1 MDLLI
6 SGGVVLVAIF
16 LLSVYAVYLFFLRLF
31 KLSRERVDAEV
42 LMVRVN
48 AAVRDRDLDLALEAC
63 EQHGGPV
70 ARVLQAALLR
80 LPYGRQAVEA
90 AFAEASLLEEQS
102 LTRGLRPLATIAQ
115 VAPLL
120 GLLGTVTGMIIAF
133 GEISASGTGNPGL
146 LAGGIGQALVTTA
159 AGLIVAIPVLIGQ
172 NYLASR
178 VDSVLTEI
186 DRRREELMANVVQA
200 VAGRKEPAAEE
211 DAPARPTTAGGAK
224 TAGTA
229 RAERVPARAKPSAA
243 PAGAAA
249 APVGAGGATRPARA
263 MGSRDDGIE
272 LGPDATTGAA
282 TSLFGGVVEE
292 TAVGGAGMHPGS
304 PGVAGAHMIG
314 RSGRLRVERF
324 EGAADA
330 AAADAAE
337 VDERDVGR
345 RDRGGEPHERGGE
358 PDDRAER

>member
-6 SGGVVLVAIF
+6 SGGVVLLAIVAIS
-16 LLSVYAVYLFFLRLF
+16 LYAVYLFFVRLF
-31 KLSRERVDAEV
+31 KLAKERLDTDE

-48 AAVRDRDLDLALEAC
+48 AAVRDRDLDLALDAC

-70 ARVLQAALLR
+70 ARVLQAALMR

-178 VDSVLTEI
+178 VEAILVEI

-200 VAGRKEPAAEE
+200 VAGRKDAAAS
-211 DAPARPTTAGGAK
+211 D
-224 TAGTA
+224 
-229 RAERVPARAKPSAA
+229 
-243 PAGAAA
+243 GAAA
-249 APVGAGGATRPARA
+249 RRTAPGVTRSESVRDGSVREVSACDGSVREVSARDVSPAAGSGSAAATVAPRPRTAAPSRPVRA
-263 MGSRDDGIE
+263 VVA
-272 LGPDATTGAA
+272 PAA
-282 TSLFGGVVEE
+282 TS
-292 TAVGGAGMHPGS
+292 VGGALFAESPATSASMGDGS
-304 PGVAGAHMIG
+304 LSAAASWSDDETADAAADAAAASPLIG
-314 RSGRLRVERF
+314 RAGRLRVERY
-324 EGAADA
+324 GD
-330 AAADAAE
+330 
-337 VDERDVGR
+337 
-345 RDRGGEPHERGGE
+345 
-358 PDDRAER
+358 DDRVSDAVEGDRHDQER

>member
-16 LLSVYAVYLFFLRLF
+16 ALSVYAVYLFFVRLF
-31 KLSRERVDAEV
+31 KLSRERLDVEE

-70 ARVLQAALLR
+70 ARVLQSALLR

-178 VDSVLTEI
+178 VDAILTEI

-200 VAGRKEPAAEE
+200 VAARKEPPAPGFVDDASASAQPSRAGAVRARPAAVSPRVVPAGLRPVAVPAAAAAGGSASLFAGDASDAGDRVDASTARVGGDPSAADGE
-211 DAPARPTTAGGAK
+211 DAPA
-224 TAGTA
+224 
-229 RAERVPARAKPSAA
+229 
-243 PAGAAA
+243 
-249 APVGAGGATRPARA
+249 VGRG
-263 MGSRDDGIE
+263 
-272 LGPDATTGAA
+272 
-282 TSLFGGVVEE
+282 
-292 TAVGGAGMHPGS
+292 
-304 PGVAGAHMIG
+304 
-314 RSGRLRVERF
+314 GRLRVQRL
-324 EGAADA
+324 AADDDPHGDGRSRTEA
-330 AAADAAE
+330 VADG
-337 VDERDVGR
+337 DEPPDPGR
-345 RDRGGEPHERGGE
+345 
-358 PDDRAER
+358 

>member
-6 SGGVVLVAIF
+6 SGGVVLFAIA
-16 LLSVYAVYLFFLRLF
+16 LLSVYAVYLFFVRFF
-31 KLSRERVDAEV
+31 KLAKERLDTDE
-42 LMVRVN
+42 LMARVN
-48 AAVRDRDLDLALEAC
+48 AAVRDRDLDLALDAC

-133 GEISASGTGNPGL
+133 GEISVAGTGNPGL

-178 VDSVLTEI
+178 VDSILIEI

-200 VAGRKEPAAEE
+200 VAARKEPSASEEAPRAEAKSAARRT
-211 DAPARPTTAGGAK
+211 APRPAPG
-224 TAGTA
+224 A
-229 RAERVPARAKPSAA
+229 RADANGGDQAPLPFGAEPPIPPRA
-243 PAGAAA
+243 
-249 APVGAGGATRPARA
+249 
-263 MGSRDDGIE
+263 
-272 LGPDATTGAA
+272 
-282 TSLFGGVVEE
+282 
-292 TAVGGAGMHPGS
+292 
-304 PGVAGAHMIG
+304 
-314 RSGRLRVERF
+314 GRLRVEPAGADG
-324 EGAADA
+324 EGAAVA
-330 AAADAAE
+330 SSGAGAPFGA
-337 VDERDVGR
+337 
-345 RDRGGEPHERGGE
+345 
-358 PDDRAER
+358 DDRDEPRS

>member
-16 LLSVYAVYLFFLRLF
+16 ALSVYAVYLFFVRLF
-31 KLSRERVDAEV
+31 KLSRERLDVEE

-70 ARVLQAALLR
+70 ARVLQSALLR

-178 VDSVLTEI
+178 VDAILTEI

-200 VAGRKEPAAEE
+200 VAARKEPAASGPAE
-211 DAPARPTTAGGAK
+211 DAATTASAQGARAGAVRPRPTAVSPGMAPAGIRPAAVPVAPGTGGSTSLFAGGDD
-224 TAGTA
+224 
-229 RAERVPARAKPSAA
+229 PA
-243 PAGAAA
+243 PAGAGEDT
-249 APVGAGGATRPARA
+249 PV
-263 MGSRDDGIE
+263 
-272 LGPDATTGAA
+272 
-282 TSLFGGVVEE
+282 
-292 TAVGGAGMHPGS
+292 VGRG
-304 PGVAGAHMIG
+304 
-314 RSGRLRVERF
+314 GRLRVERF
-324 EGAADA
+324 VADGGGRG
-330 AAADAAE
+330 DGRGP
-337 VDERDVGR
+337 DEDGSNGDEPPEPGR
-345 RDRGGEPHERGGE
+345 
-358 PDDRAER
+358 

>member
-6 SGGVVLVAIF
+6 SGGVVLIAIF
-16 LLSVYAVYLFFLRLF
+16 ALSVYAVYLFFVRLF
-31 KLSRERVDAEV
+31 KLSRERLDVEE

-70 ARVLQAALLR
+70 ARVLQSALLR

-178 VDSVLTEI
+178 VDAILTEI

-200 VAGRKEPAAEE
+200 VAGRKESATGGPAE
-211 DAPARPTTAGGAK
+211 DAGSTAPAHSGR
-224 TAGTA
+224 AGTA
-229 RAERVPARAKPSAA
+229 RPRPTAVGPRVVPAG
-243 PAGAAA
+243 AGAAA
-249 APVGAGGATRPARA
+249 VPAAPGAGGSA
-263 MGSRDDGIE
+263 
-272 LGPDATTGAA
+272 
-282 TSLFGGVVEE
+282 SLFP
-292 TAVGGAGMHPGS
+292 GAGNASAADLGAEAPAEGGEDS
-304 PGVAGAHMIG
+304 PEVG
-314 RSGRLRVERF
+314 RGGRLRVERF
-324 EGAADA
+324 AAEGGRRGDRRGADEA
-330 AAADAAE
+330 AAE
-337 VDERDVGR
+337 GVEPPEPGR
-345 RDRGGEPHERGGE
+345 
-358 PDDRAER
+358 

>member
-6 SGGVVLVAIF
+6 SGGVVLLAIVVI
-16 LLSVYAVYLFFLRLF
+16 SVYAVYLFLVRFF
-31 KLSRERVDAEV
+31 KLSKERLDTDE
-42 LMVRVN
+42 LMARVN
-48 AAVRDRDLDLALEAC
+48 AAVRDRDLDLALDAC

-133 GEISASGTGNPGL
+133 GEISVAGTGNPGL

-178 VDSVLTEI
+178 VDAILLEI

-200 VAGRKEPAAEE
+200 VAARK
-211 DAPARPTTAGGAK
+211 DGG
-224 TAGTA
+224 
-229 RAERVPARAKPSAA
+229 
-243 PAGAAA
+243 AGAAGDPDPLASDRPASRSSASAA
-249 APVGAGGATRPARA
+249 APRPTAGAASARA
-263 MGSRDDGIE
+263 AVVPPLFGTDARADGSSVTAAGSRE
-272 LGPDATTGAA
+272 RP
-282 TSLFGGVVEE
+282 
-292 TAVGGAGMHPGS
+292 
-304 PGVAGAHMIG
+304 
-314 RSGRLRVERF
+314 RVERYGDGRV
-324 EGAADA
+324 EVADA
-330 AAADAAE
+330 HG
-337 VDERDVGR
+337 DER
-345 RDRGGEPHERGGE
+345 ER
-358 PDDRAER
+358 

>member
-16 LLSVYAVYLFFLRLF
+16 ALSVYAVYLFFVRLF
-31 KLSRERVDAEV
+31 KLSRERLDVEA

-70 ARVLQAALLR
+70 ARVLQSALLR

-178 VDSVLTEI
+178 VDAILTEI

-200 VAGRKEPAAEE
+200 VAGRKESAV
-211 DAPARPTTAGGAK
+211 
-224 TAGTA
+224 AGT
-229 RAERVPARAKPSAA
+229 PDD
-243 PAGAAA
+243 AGAAA
-249 APVGAGGATRPARA
+249 ASQASRGGNVRPRPAAVSPRVVPA
-263 MGSRDDGIE
+263 GARPAAVPAVPVAPTTGGSASLFAAGDDAGAV
-272 LGPDATTGAA
+272 GTGVGAA
-282 TSLFGGVVEE
+282 TDGGEDPPVV
-292 TAVGGAGMHPGS
+292 
-304 PGVAGAHMIG
+304 G
-314 RSGRLRVERF
+314 RSGRLRVERY
-324 EGAADA
+324 AADGGPGGDRRGADEA
-330 AAADAAE
+330 AGE
-337 VDERDVGR
+337 GDEPPEPGR
-345 RDRGGEPHERGGE
+345 
-358 PDDRAER
+358 

>member
-16 LLSVYAVYLFFLRLF
+16 VLSVYAVYLFFVRLF
-31 KLSRERVDAEV
+31 KLSRERLDTEE

-90 AFAEASLLEEQS
+90 AFAEASLLEEQG

-133 GEISASGTGNPGL
+133 GEISAAGTGNPGL

-178 VDSVLTEI
+178 VDGILTEI

-200 VAGRKEPAAEE
+200 VAARKEPAAGS
-211 DAPARPTTAGGAK
+211 DAASSGADRGSTGAGSASASSASRAAGPAVVRP
-224 TAGTA
+224 
-229 RAERVPARAKPSAA
+229 RPPSPSPSAA
-243 PAGAAA
+243 GPVSEPGAGRSVAGSAATGALFAGAVDPIVHLDDDQ
-249 APVGAGGATRPARA
+249 APV
-263 MGSRDDGIE
+263 
-272 LGPDATTGAA
+272 LGRG
-282 TSLFGGVVEE
+282 
-292 TAVGGAGMHPGS
+292 
-304 PGVAGAHMIG
+304 
-314 RSGRLRVERF
+314 GRLRVERF
-324 EGAADA
+324 AADA
-330 AAADAAE
+330 VAAADGAA
-337 VDERDVGR
+337 VSDAGVAHDGVERDG
-345 RDRGGEPHERGGE
+345 DEP
-358 PDDRAER
+358 PDAER